1 MNVREE
7 AHKMKLAAPYMAAA
21 SMDKRNGALQKIA
34 EALEANKERIFEE
47 NGLDVKA
54 ALGNGVAQSVVKR
67 LKFDEGKLRDAIA
80 GIRQMVDLPDP
91 VGKVTLKRELDEGLV
106 LERVTVPIG
115 VIGVIFEA
123 RPDALIQIS
132 ALCIKS
138 GNCAILKGGKETART
153 NKILFGLVHEAAV
166 AAGLPESCLLQVEL
180 HNEIDE
186 LLECQGDVDLLIPRG
201 SNQFVQYIM
210 DNTNIPVMGHA
221 AGICHIYL
229 DEKADLAKAIP
240 VIVDAKT
247 QYPAVCNAT
256 ETLLVNRK
264 IAEAALPAVLQALVQ
279 AGVKLR
285 GSREVADLVKEL
297 REAGKLGEAKENAH
311 DESGK
316 QGALATGEK
325 AGQESWMAESSVFDV
340 EVMGDEDFATEYVDL
355 IISLKLVEDVAE
367 AADHINKFG
376 SHHTDCILTE
386 DDETANYFMQIVD
399 SAGVYRNCSTRFAD
413 GFRYGF
419 GAEVGVS
426 TGKLHARGPV
436 GLEGLVTYKYRLT
449 GQGHL
454 VGDYVSGKKS
464 FHHRDI

>member
-1 MNVREE
+1 M
-7 AHKMKLAAPYMAAA
+7 
-21 SMDKRNGALQKIA
+21 
-34 EALEANKERIFEE
+34 
-47 NGLDVKA
+47 KA
-54 ALGNGVAQSVVKR
+54 AEESGVAKAVIKR
-67 LKFDEGKLRDAIA
+67 LIFSEAKLRDAIA
-80 GIRQMVDLPDP
+80 GIRQMIGLPDP
-91 VGKVTLKRELDEGLV
+91 VGKVTLNRELDADL
-106 LERVTVPIG
+106 LLQRVTVPIG

-153 NKILFGLVHEAAV
+153 NKILFGLVHGAAV

-186 LLECQGDVDLLIPRG
+186 LLKCQGDVDLLIPRG
-201 SNQFVQYIM
+201 SNKFVQYIM

-229 DEKADLAKAIP
+229 DEKADLAKSVP

-264 IAEAALPAVLQALVQ
+264 IAADALPVVLEALVK

-285 GSREVADLVKEL
+285 GSAEVAELVKML
-297 REAGKLGEAKENAH
+297 AAAGKLGAGQGAAAGNAENAANN
-311 DESGK
+311 
-316 QGALATGEK
+316 GAAYE
-325 AGQESWMAESSVFDV
+325 V
-340 EVMGDEDFATEYVDL
+340 EIMGDEDFATEYTDL

-386 DDETANYFMQIVD
+386 DDKAAEYFLQMVD

-436 GLEGLVTYKYRLT
+436 GLEGLVTYKYRLVGN
-449 GQGHL
+449 GQL
-454 VGDYVSGKKS
+454 VGDYVSGKKQ
-464 FHHRDI
+464 FHHRDL